1 LNNDHVFRFHVNGHP
16 VEAQAP
22 PMQRLLDVLR
32 DTLLLTGTK
41 NGCGRGNCGACTVI
55 VNGQAVSACLTPVV
69 QLEGADV
76 QTVEN
81 LSDHDCLNSLQQSFL
96 ECGGTQCG
104 SCTPGIL
111 MAATAHLRRGGGT
124 NTEELRE
131 MLAGNLCRCTGYIK
145 IIESMQQ
152 AAAAK

>member
-1 LNNDHVFRFHVNGHP
+1 MNNDHVFRFHVNGQP
-16 VEAQAP
+16 VEMQAP

-32 DTLLLTGTK
+32 ETLRLTGTK
-41 NGCGRGNCGACTVI
+41 NGCGQGICGACTVI

-76 QTVEN
+76 QTVEY
-81 LSDHDCLNSLQQSFL
+81 LSDRDCLSSLQQSFL

-131 MLAGNLCRCTGYIK
+131 MLSGNLCRCTGYIK